1 MSLKYT
7 QFTTN
12 SLLTKNR
19 QKLPDNRKGFML
31 SKIFPPF
38 EHALSHFEI
47 NNYGNFGFLIALLN
61 LRVKLGDFW
70 EREAR

>member
-1 MSLKYT
+1 
-7 QFTTN
+7 
-12 SLLTKNR
+12 
-19 QKLPDNRKGFML
+19 ML